1 MAATLIK
8 AATASITAAEVA
20 ASVTGLPSPSHVAVQ
35 ITGTFTATITFE
47 VTVDNTNWASIEL
60 LPTTDLSD
68 TGLVATASAA
78 GLFVSKIP
86 LAVAGIRARVSAF
99 TNNTSGVITLRV
111 SSF

>member
-8 AATASITAAEVA
+8 AAYASITAAEVA

-35 ITGTFTATITFE
+35 VAGTFTATITFE
-47 VTVDNTNWASIEL
+47 VTVDNTNWVSIKL

-78 GLFVSKIP
+78 GLFVSKVP
-86 LAVAGIRARVSAF
+86 LAVSGVRARVSAF
-99 TNNTSGVITLRV
+99 TNNTSGIITVRA
-111 SSF
+111 SCF